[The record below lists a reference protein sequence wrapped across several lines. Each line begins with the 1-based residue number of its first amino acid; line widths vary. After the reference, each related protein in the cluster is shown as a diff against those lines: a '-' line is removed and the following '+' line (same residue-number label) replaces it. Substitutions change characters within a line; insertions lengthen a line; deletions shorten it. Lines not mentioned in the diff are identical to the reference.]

1 MADDDPRVMKVKKKK
16 TEKPVTSLL
25 FYISFYRKLLSPIS
39 KTNMKKVQLNPR
51 KTDRSAKQN
60 HPEESTIEPH

>member
-1 MADDDPRVMKVKKKK
+1 MADDDPRVMKANKENRKASNIS
-16 TEKPVTSLL
+16 P
-25 FYISFYRKLLSPIS
+25 FYIVFYRKLLSPIS